1 MNPKENSSEVFLL
14 SSHKEQI
21 IFNLP
26 TELDG
31 LHLPAMPTAE
41 GNVIV
46 IDVPVTSLNLAQQS
60 ALGNFLRAEDSIWP
74 DIVSQH

>member
-31 LHLPAMPTAE
+31 LYLSAMPTTK
-41 GNVIV
+41 GHIFLVDI
-46 IDVPVTSLNLAQQS
+46 PVATLYLTQQS
-60 ALGNFLRAEDSIWP
+60 ALWSFGCAEDGVWP